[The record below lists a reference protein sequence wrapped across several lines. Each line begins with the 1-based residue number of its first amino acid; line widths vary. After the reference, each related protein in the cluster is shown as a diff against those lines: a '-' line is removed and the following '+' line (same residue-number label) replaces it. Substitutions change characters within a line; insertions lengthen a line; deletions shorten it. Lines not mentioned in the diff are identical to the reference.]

1 MMPIALW
8 LLSTGCTG
16 KEEEPVNAAPSVTII
31 NPADGDVWTEND
43 DVQMLA
49 QVTDEDHFAMDLQVR
64 WLIDGEVVCDWAAA
78 DGGGNATCSITPAV
92 GMTQVRAEVK
102 DPSEA
107 SALQEVSVSVES
119 TNPPEVAILTPTDGS
134 SFYSDQT
141 IDVSATI
148 ADLDDSLN
156 DLEIV
161 WTATGVGELDVLPPA
176 NDGVVTDQ
184 IMLPEGD
191 TTLTLQVTDPSG
203 KVDTDSV
210 ELTIKGPNQAPLCEI
225 TQPNNGEFSVGGS
238 NVTFAGTMSD
248 PDIESSLL
256 AVTWTSDKDGEL
268 STGMADVSGTY
279 SFDTSELSLN
289 THQVTLT
296 VTDEMGLQCTD
307 TIQYSIGTP
316 PSIVLQQPYA
326 NTLINEGDEQVFSAL
341 VSDTEQSGSELQVV
355 WESDINGTLFVG
367 PAESNG
373 LSQFET
379 DALSFGT
386 HLITAT
392 VTDLDGLYASQQ
404 VSMVVNAIPSQ
415 PSVVIS
421 PNPATT
427 TDDLQAVATGSTD
440 FDGTTVTY
448 LYEWYQDGSLSST
461 HTGSTVPSGDTL
473 KDQNWLVRVTPT
485 DGIVNGTFT
494 EVDLTV
500 SNTPPVM
507 TSVTVTPTSPTTLD
521 DIDCAYSA
529 TDVDIVDTNLTYS
542 FDWFINSSP
551 VSGASSTLNGPFV
564 QGDVV
569 TCRVTPNDGSDVGSF
584 MEASTTVLNTAPIV
598 HSVSLSPS
606 ENATND
612 IITATVDSTDL
623 DGDILTHTWIWYVD
637 GTAIQSTSNTS
648 TTDTLDGVDH
658 FDRDQDVYVE
668 VTADDGFTSDTETSP
683 VQTILNTPPSAY
695 NAFIDPLNPVVGVDD
710 LTCIVQSNDIDNDN
724 ISLTYSWTVDG
735 ATTGFVTDTVPTS
748 QIADAETWVCTI
760 VASDGTD
767 DSEPAVASVTVG
779 ANVEAAVGQNTCA
792 SAGVGTDGNYDL
804 TSCLS
809 DLTVVAGETSD
820 SSGYTLQMGSHYVY
834 TPEQ

>member
-31 NPADGDVWTEND
+31 NPADGDIWTEND

-49 QVTDEDHFAMDLQVR
+49 QITDEDHFAMDLQVR
-64 WLIDGEVVCDWAAA
+64 WLIDGEVVCDWTAP

-92 GMTQVRAEVK
+92 GMSQVRAEVK
-102 DPSEA
+102 DPLEA
-107 SALQEVSVSVES
+107 SALQEISVSVES
-119 TNPPEVAILTPTDGS
+119 TNPPDVAILTPVDGS

-141 IDVSATI
+141 IDLSATI

-184 IMLPEGD
+184 ITLPEGD
-191 TTLTLQVTDPSG
+191 TTLTLQATDPSG

-248 PDIESSLL
+248 PDIEASLL

-268 STGMADVSGTY
+268 STGMADVSGSY
-279 SFDTSELSLN
+279 SFDTGELSLN

-427 TDDLQAVATGSTD
+427 TDDLQAIATGSTD
-440 FDGTTVTY
+440 FDGTAVTY
-448 LYEWYQDGSLSST
+448 LYEWYLDGTLSST
-461 HTGSTVPSGDTL
+461 HTGSTVSSSDTL
-473 KDQNWLVRVTPT
+473 KDQSWLVRVTPT
-485 DGIVNGTFT
+485 DGIVNGAFT

-521 DIDCAYSA
+521 NINCAYSA
-529 TDVDIVDTNLTYS
+529 SDVDIADTNLIYS
-542 FDWFINSSP
+542 IDWFINSSP
-551 VSGASSTLNGPFV
+551 VSGATDTLNGPFS

-569 TCRVTPNDGSDVGSF
+569 TCRVTPNDSSDLGSF

-623 DGDILTHTWIWYVD
+623 DGDVLTHTWIWYVD
-637 GTAIQSTSNTS
+637 GTAVQSTSNTS

-710 LTCIVQSNDIDNDN
+710 LTCIVQSNDIDGDN

-748 QIADAETWVCTI
+748 QISDEETWVCTI